1 MRGIFVVYLSAALGL
16 VSLAAADD
24 RPPADTSGLS
34 HVNPFGLFYDGS
46 FRNLDDYLQP
56 GALLVTGNCNRY
68 DARFQKAR
76 DAGADVLA
84 YLNVVEEYDQS
95 PCRLSDT
102 VYGGGPGHAPLW
114 PYPRYGERV
123 NYKNTHLAD
132 LRAGS
137 KWSDHVVEYISG
149 LMREGKVDGVFL
161 DNVGARLY
169 SRLAAWRT
177 WDKKEQD
184 EWTLGNVDLVR
195 RLDEARRQIDPDFLI
210 VTNGYWDRGDQLG
223 LDGERH
229 VDGVVLEHPLG
240 DDWHVRYAARP
251 FSDLGHR
258 RVLVIAHDTPED
270 IARWEQADGVTHI
283 TLQPSYHH
291 PGKPGL
297 PFRAL
302 NDRKRKGRE

>member
-1 MRGIFVVYLSAALGL
+1 MRKILLTLWIAASLGFAS
-16 VSLAAADD
+16 VTWADVK
-24 RPPADTSGLS
+24 PA
-34 HVNPFGLFYDGS
+34 NPFGLFYDAS
-46 FRNLDDYLQP
+46 FENIDDYMQP

-68 DARFQKAR
+68 DPHFEKAR
-76 DAGADVLA
+76 AAGADVVA
-84 YLNVVEEYDQS
+84 YLNIVEVYDHS

-102 VYGGGPGHAPLW
+102 VYMGTGSAPLW
-114 PYPRYGERV
+114 PYPKYGQRV
-123 NYKNTHLAD
+123 NYKNTHLTD

-137 KWSDHVVEYISG
+137 KWSDFAVEYISN

-161 DNVGARLY
+161 DNIGARLY
-169 SRLAAWRT
+169 SKLADWRS

-184 EWTLGNVDLVR
+184 EWTLGNVDFVR

-210 VTNGYWDRGDQLG
+210 ITNGYWDRGDSLG
-223 LDGERH
+223 LPGERH
-229 VDGVVLEHPLG
+229 VDGVVLEHPKG
-240 DDWHVRYAARP
+240 DDWHVKYAARN

-270 IARWEQADGVTHI
+270 TAIWDKAAGVTHV

-291 PGKPGL
+291 ANKPAL

-302 NDRKRKGRE
+302 EDRRRKQKQKNRD